1 MKNVTV
7 KYATSI
13 FQAAVDATKSEE
25 REKAEEAVKNGWGDE
40 KCREEGSRSILR
52 IRI

>member
-25 REKAEEAVKNGWGDE
+25 REKAEEAIKNGEMG
-40 KCREEGSRSILR
+40 RSNTATR
-52 IRI
+52 GK